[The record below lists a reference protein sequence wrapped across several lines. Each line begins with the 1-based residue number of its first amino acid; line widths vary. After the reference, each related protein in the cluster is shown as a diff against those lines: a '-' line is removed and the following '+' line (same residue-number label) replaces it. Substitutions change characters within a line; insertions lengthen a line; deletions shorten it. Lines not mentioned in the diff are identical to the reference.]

1 MSSKRIKN
9 AISKIDSTKKYSIAE
24 AVKLVKE
31 TGQLKFDASM
41 ELHINLNIDVKKSD
55 QQVRGSLKLPN
66 GTGKTRKVA
75 AFVGPDKVKD
85 AKEAGAYLVGG
96 EELIEQ
102 IKKGGKIDFEVA
114 VATPDMMP
122 KMAVIAKTLGQ
133 KGLMPNPKSGTITTD
148 IRRVVT
154 DLNTGLVSFKNDA
167 GGGLH
172 CGVGK
177 LSFADEKLEE
187 NVKTFIDEVK
197 KMKPDGV
204 KGTFIKSAYVTS
216 TMGPSIALAF

>member
-1 MSSKRIKN
+1 MNSKRIKN
-9 AISKIDSTKKYSIAE
+9 AISKIDSTKKYSITE
-24 AVKLVKE
+24 GVKLVKE

-41 ELHINLNIDVKKSD
+41 ELHINLNVDVKKSD
-55 QQVRGSLKLPN
+55 QQVRGSLKLPH

-75 AFVGPDKVKD
+75 AFVGADKVKD

-102 IKKGGKIDFEVA
+102 IKKDGKTDFDVA

-122 KMAVIAKTLGQ
+122 KMAAIAKTLGQ

-148 IRRVVT
+148 IKRVVT
-154 DLNTGLVSFKNDA
+154 DLNTGMVSFKNDA
-167 GGGLH
+167 SGSLH
-172 CGVGK
+172 CAVGK
-177 LSFADEKLEE
+177 LSFADEKLAE
-187 NVKTFIDEVK
+187 NVKVFIDEVK

-204 KGTFIKSAYVTS
+204 KGTFIKSIYLTS
-216 TMGPSIALAF
+216 TMGPSIALTI